1 MREIVLD
8 EPASEASSLLAIR
21 NSALLEAEGWD
32 LAFWTCSD
40 EDPVEEA
47 LGILA
52 RRRDHDSQKDP
63 ADGWEHRRIKKV
75 RLPVQRKTEDCEAL
89 ARQGDWIYVVGSH
102 YGAKGGQLEPGRHF
116 IARFN
121 ETQIQGKLKDTDL
134 EIEIARGTF
143 KLHRLLNDGLRA
155 SGLQLLSRGKAE
167 EKTLRKTLRK
177 GEKNGKKWAERL
189 REDDW
194 PLNVEGAEF
203 RDSGSLLLGL
213 RYPVTVDGHPIL
225 AEIGGVE
232 KLFADPPED
241 PTLLRFWVLGNVGTA
256 EEPRGIRALDR
267 RGRELHVITGNLDS
281 LPEQSAV
288 VKDHPEGKDVP
299 AQHHRFTLPRVQ
311 VRSSGLIQAELIG
324 DVQGE
329 TKVEGLFVDTDGDV
343 CYVIDDE
350 KIRLRLADGIA

>member
-52 RRRDHDSQKDP
+52 RRRDRDDNAP
-63 ADGWEHRRIKKV
+63 DGGWEHRRIKKV
-75 RLPVQRKTEDCEAL
+75 SLPVQRKTEDCEAL

-102 YGAKGGQLEPGRHF
+102 YGAKGGRLEPGRHF

-121 ETQIQGKLKDTDL
+121 EAQIAGKLKDTHL

-143 KLHRLLNDGLRA
+143 KLHRLLNDGFRS
-155 SGLQLLSRGKAE
+155 SGLQLLQRGKNE
-167 EKTLRKTLRK
+167 QKTLRRTLRK
-177 GEKNGKKWAERL
+177 GEKDGKKWAERL

-203 RDSGSLLLGL
+203 RDSGNLLLGL

-225 AEIGGVE
+225 AEVAGVE
-232 KLFADPPED
+232 KLFQDPPEE
-241 PTLLRFWVLGNVGTA
+241 PTLLRFWVLGNVGNA
-256 EEPRGIRALDR
+256 DEPRGIRALDR

-281 LPEQSAV
+281 LPEESAV
-288 VKDHPEGKDVP
+288 VQDHPEGKDVP
-299 AQHHRFTLPRVQ
+299 AQHHRFTLPRMQ
-311 VRSSGLIQAELIG
+311 VRSSGLIQAKLVG
-324 DVQGE
+324 DIQGE
-329 TKVEGLFVDTDGDV
+329 TKVEGLFVDNDGDV
-343 CYVIDDE
+343 CYVIDDK